1 MPRSTLE
8 ATAIAPPGAMAAC
21 RNEDPATRHA
31 VVIRM
36 GRDADKRLGAAWAA
50 CNAVTPQA

>member
-36 GRDADKRLGAAWAA
+36 GVRRCGAKKKGEFE
-50 CNAVTPQA
+50 